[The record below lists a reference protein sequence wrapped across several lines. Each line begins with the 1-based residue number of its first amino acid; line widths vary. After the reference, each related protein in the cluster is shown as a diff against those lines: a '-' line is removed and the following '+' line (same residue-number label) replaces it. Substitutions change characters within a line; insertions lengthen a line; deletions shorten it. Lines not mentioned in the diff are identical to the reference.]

1 MRTEEKLSQLSDEEI
16 LQGFIGFDTPIIR
29 EYFYGYCRVAYCI
42 YDKKYNLKNKPGM
55 DFFSLA
61 HEYFLYLRDHDF
73 KPLGTG
79 NPQCR
84 SRQGW

>member
-55 DFFSLA
+55 TSSPWLTNTFCIS
-61 HEYFLYLRDHDF
+61 ETTTSS
-73 KPLGTG
+73 P
-79 NPQCR
+79 
-84 SRQGW
+84 